1 MEIVLAVVICG
12 LFGFWIWNLK
22 SDLIDL
28 QKRLDDENSR
38 IVLVY
43 APSSQKPQSTR
54 EPAPIKKPTKGVI
67 HDGEATW
74 IMS

>member
-22 SDLIDL
+22 SDLSEL
-28 QKRLDDENSR
+28 QKRLDDEGSR
-38 IVLVY
+38 IVVAY
-43 APSSQKPQSTR
+43 GPFKGRSSRDARP
-54 EPAPIKKPTKGVI
+54 PIKKTTKGVV
-67 HDGEATW
+67 HDEEGTW

>member
-1 MEIVLAVVICG
+1 MEIILAVVICG

-22 SDLIDL
+22 TDLNDL
-28 QKRLDDENSR
+28 RKRLEDENSR

-43 APSSQKPQSTR
+43 APTSKPRQEKLHT
-54 EPAPIKKPTKGVI
+54 PIKKPTKGVV